1 MYFDDRDESSV
12 SVKIPLESSTQ
23 TLEFKEKL
31 MNFRPTQSYLS
42 HIFGPSQKKRKTM
55 RKVSKSCFSKLF
67 RIISGDFFMSYSPV
81 LPKKPA
87 SSSSGWTKFYRGSFQ
102 VNFTQVSGVGEK
114 RWVERPVTSVTSLVS
129 SHLWQIWT
137 PRTLWIP
144 SLRDLSAAVQLRHQA
159 RPCEHP
165 DHSDDRNWKQKVG
178 KGV

>member
-23 TLEFKEKL
+23 TLEFKEEL

-42 HIFGPSQKKRKTM
+42 HIFGPSQKKKKTM

-67 RIISGDFFMSYSPV
+67 RIISGDLFMFHMPV

-87 SSSSGWTKFYRGSFQ
+87 RSSSGCFQNSSGSFQ
-102 VNFTQVSGVGEK
+102 VKNSGF
-114 RWVERPVTSVTSLVS
+114 RCRVERPVTSVTSLVS

-144 SLRDLSAAVQLRHQA
+144 PLRDLSAAVQLRHQA

-165 DHSDDRNWKQKVG
+165 DHFGRQELEAKVG
-178 KGV
+178 KGGMK